1 MKTVGRTAPVRTAP
15 PEKLKKPPKKP
26 PNGKKE
32 E

>member
-1 MKTVGRTAPVRTAP
+1 MRTVGRTKPVKAAPV
-15 PEKLKKPPKKP
+15 EKVKKPPKKP